1 MTNNAPDLEIL
12 SVLLTQSVM
21 DSIFQLLLILG
32 YARIMLYRK
41 ILFVFVDD
49 HNCFIDV
56 Y

>member
-1 MTNNAPDLEIL
+1 
-12 SVLLTQSVM
+12 
-21 DSIFQLLLILG
+21 
-32 YARIMLYRK
+32 MLYRK